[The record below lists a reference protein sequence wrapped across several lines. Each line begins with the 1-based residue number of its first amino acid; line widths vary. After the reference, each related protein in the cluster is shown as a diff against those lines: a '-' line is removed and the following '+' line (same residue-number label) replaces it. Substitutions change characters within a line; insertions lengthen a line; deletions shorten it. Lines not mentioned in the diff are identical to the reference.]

1 MTVTLLWCFTETN
14 NPLALYKQIHDGF
27 KIWNV
32 PVLKVTVS
40 GMSQDT
46 AGFRKLKSMRLPIL

>member
-1 MTVTLLWCFTETN
+1 MSVTLLWCFIVTN
-14 NPLALYKQIHDGF
+14 NPLASCKQMQDGF
-27 KIWNV
+27 KFWNV